1 MSQQTIDKSKFA
13 LVERDSK
20 ILDEAFQTKA
30 IGYYKDAWFRFR
42 KNKASVVAAII
53 LILLIIMAIIGPFF
67 VSYELDDQHAPWAQR
82 LANMPPK
89 SELLDFIPMWSGEKE
104 LTGSVQNFSN
114 LPAGMVEIISFNPN
128 TDQVTVRLDYYEYIA
143 HHYSAEINPDT
154 QTYAASAYTNL
165 TAEEYNKVLDAQEE
179 FGVVIILEDKYEEAK
194 AAMIPL
200 QEALDAAIADGD
212 VEDIADAQAAVNA
225 QQIVVDRTQNEV
237 DAGIHK
243 LRLDYF
249 AFLKYIYGIDEISF
263 FFGSD
268 GSGRDLFKELWKGAR
283 VSLMISFTVA
293 AINII
298 VGVIIGSISGYYG
311 GTVDLVMERVSEI
324 LAGLP
329 FLAILTLLLLRFGN
343 SPFVVIL
350 AFTMTGW
357 LGISAL
363 TRSQFYRYKNR
374 EYVLAARTLG
384 AGDRRIMY
392 RHIFPSAV
400 GTIITRV
407 VLYIPGV
414 IFTESTYSFLG
425 IINYGDII
433 SVGRL
438 MSNGQLV
445 MKDSFYQLLFPAI
458 FISLLML
465 SFNLFG
471 NGLRDAFNP
480 SLRGVEE

>member
-1 MSQQTIDKSKFA
+1 MSQQQIDKSKFI
-13 LVERDSK
+13 LVQQEEK

-30 IGYYKDAWFRFR
+30 VGYYMDAWMRFR
-42 KNKASVVAAII
+42 KNKASVVAAVIMVF
-53 LILLIIMAIIGPFF
+53 LILMAIIGPLF
-67 VSYELDDQHAPWAQR
+67 VSYELDDQYAPWAQR
-82 LANMPPK
+82 LSDMPPK
-89 SELLDFIPMWSGEKE
+89 NEFLDFLPLWSGEKE
-104 LTGSVQNFSN
+104 LEGSIQNFSL
-114 LPAGMVEIISFNPN
+114 LPNDMIEIVAYNEI
-128 TDQVTVRLDYYEYIA
+128 TDQYTVRLDYYDYIELK
-143 HHYSAEINPDT
+143 YSAELDPTTQDFTDT
-154 QTYAASAYTNL
+154 AYTNL
-165 TAEEYNKVLDAQEE
+165 SKEEYDKVRAVEAEL
-179 FGVVIILEDKYEEAK
+179 GVTIILEDVLETEEALL
-194 AAMIPL
+194 AEL
-200 QEALDAAIADGD
+200 QAVL
-212 VEDIADAQAAVNA
+212 ADAEENGTVAEVLEAQTAVDTQQA
-225 QQIVVDRTQNEV
+225 VVDRVNSAV
-237 DAGIHK
+237 AAGIYEV
-243 LRLDYF
+243 RLDFY
-249 AFLKYIYGIDEISF
+249 AFLDHIYGIDEVSF

-283 VSLMISFTVA
+283 VSLSIAFTVA

-298 VGVIIGSISGYYG
+298 IGIIIGSISGYYG
-311 GTVDLVMERVSEI
+311 GTIDLVMERVSEI

-343 SPFVVIL
+343 SPFVVVF

-357 LGISAL
+357 LGIAAL

-445 MKDSFYQLLFPAI
+445 MKESFYQLLFPAI

-480 SLRGVEE
+480 SLRGSGE

>member
-1 MSQQTIDKSKFA
+1 MTQQKLDKSKFV
-13 LVERDSK
+13 LIQEK
-20 ILDEAFQTKA
+20 KTILDETFKTKP
-30 IGYYKDAWFRFR
+30 IGYYKDAWYRFK
-42 KNKASVVAAII
+42 KNKASVVAAAI
-53 LILLIIMAIIGPFF
+53 LVFLMIMAVIGPFF
-67 VSYELDDQHAPWAQR
+67 ISYDLDDQHAPWAQR
-82 LANMPPK
+82 LADMPPR
-89 SELLDFIPMWSGEKE
+89 SELLDFIPLWSGEKE
-104 LTGSVQNFSN
+104 LTGDVQNFSN
-114 LPAGMVEIISFNPN
+114 LPTGMVEVVSFNEI
-128 TDQVTVRLDYYEYIA
+128 TSQVTVKVDYYDYIE
-143 HHYSAEINPDT
+143 HHYSAEIDPIT
-154 QTYAASAYTNL
+154 QDFAPTAYTNL
-165 TAEEYNKVLDAQEE
+165 TAEEYASTLQNETE
-179 FGVVIILEDKYEEAK
+179 HGVVIIIEDV
-194 AAMIPL
+194 L
-200 QEALDAAIADGD
+200 LDAIADLIPLEEALVIANAGGNANAI
-212 VEDIADAQAAVNA
+212 VEAQAAVDAKQADIDVA
-225 QQIVVDRTQNEV
+225 QAEV
-237 DAGIHK
+237 DAGIFK
-243 LRLDYF
+243 VRLDYY
-249 AFLKYIYGIDEISF
+249 AFLKYEYDIDEVRF

-268 GSGRDLFKELWKGAR
+268 GSGRDLFKELWQGAR
-283 VSLMISFTVA
+283 VSLLISFSVA
-293 AINII
+293 AINIVI
-298 VGVIIGSISGYYG
+298 GVILGSISGYYG

-343 SPFVVIL
+343 SPFVVVL

-407 VLYIPGV
+407 ILYIPGV
-414 IFTESTYSFLG
+414 IFTESTFSFLG

-438 MSNGQLV
+438 MSNGQIV

>member
-1 MSQQTIDKSKFA
+1 MSQNIDKSKFV
-13 LVERDSK
+13 LVQEEK
-20 ILDEAFQTKA
+20 KLFDEAFQTEA
-30 IGYYKDAWFRFR
+30 IGYYKDAWLRFK
-42 KNKASVVAAII
+42 KNKASVVAFII
-53 LILLIIMAIIGPFF
+53 MIFLILMAIIGPWF
-67 VSYELDDQHAPWAQR
+67 VSYELDDVNAKWSQR

-89 SELLDFIPMWSGEKE
+89 SELLGWDGYKE
-104 LTGSVQNFSN
+104 MTGYPANFSN
-114 LPAGMVEIISFNPN
+114 LPEGMVKQVKSINEVG
-128 TDQVTVRLDYYEYIA
+128 QVTVVIDYYAYIA
-143 HHYSAEINPDT
+143 HHFSEEIDPDT
-154 QTYAASAYTNL
+154 QEFADTSYTNL
-165 TAEEYNKVLDAQEE
+165 TIEEYEAVKAAEQEY
-179 FGVVIILEDKYEEAK
+179 GVAIILEDAPE
-194 AAMIPL
+194 
-200 QEALDAAIADGD
+200 
-212 VEDIADAQAAVNA
+212 
-225 QQIVVDRTQNEV
+225 T
-237 DAGIHK
+237 AGFYKVRI
-243 LRLDYF
+243 DFF
-249 AFLKYIYGIDEISF
+249 AFLKYIYDIDEVSF

-268 GSGRDLFKELWKGAR
+268 GSGRDLFKELWQGAR
-283 VSLMISFTVA
+283 VSLLISFSVA
-293 AINII
+293 TINII
-298 VGVIIGSISGYYG
+298 IGVILGSISGYYG
-311 GTVDLVMERVSEI
+311 GTVDLVMERLSEI

-343 SPFVVIL
+343 APWVVVL

-414 IFTESTYSFLG
+414 IFTESTFSFLG

>member
-1 MSQQTIDKSKFA
+1 
-13 LVERDSK
+13 
-20 ILDEAFQTKA
+20 
-30 IGYYKDAWFRFR
+30 
-42 KNKASVVAAII
+42 
-53 LILLIIMAIIGPFF
+53 
-67 VSYELDDQHAPWAQR
+67 
-82 LANMPPK
+82 
-89 SELLDFIPMWSGEKE
+89 
-104 LTGSVQNFSN
+104 
-114 LPAGMVEIISFNPN
+114 
-128 TDQVTVRLDYYEYIA
+128 
-143 HHYSAEINPDT
+143 
-154 QTYAASAYTNL
+154 
-165 TAEEYNKVLDAQEE
+165 
-179 FGVVIILEDKYEEAK
+179 
-194 AAMIPL
+194 
-200 QEALDAAIADGD
+200 
-212 VEDIADAQAAVNA
+212 
-225 QQIVVDRTQNEV
+225 
-237 DAGIHK
+237 
-243 LRLDYF
+243 
-249 AFLKYIYGIDEISF
+249 
-263 FFGSD
+263 
-268 GSGRDLFKELWKGAR
+268 
-283 VSLMISFTVA
+283 MISFSVA
-293 AINII
+293 AINIVI
-298 VGVIIGSISGYYG
+298 GVVLGSISGYYG

-343 SPFVVIL
+343 SPFVVVL

-407 VLYIPGV
+407 ILYIPGV
-414 IFTESTYSFLG
+414 IFTESTFSFLG

-445 MKDSFYQLLFPAI
+445 MKSSFYQLLFPAI